1 MLTQSL
7 GRQHEIRLD
16 QLYFLRL
23 DLREQCF
30 FPQAFSIVWNLI
42 RTQLVW
48 RDCLTS
54 LSVYFLPD
62 IFQIAK

>member
-23 DLREQCF
+23 DLREQYF

-42 RTQLVW
+42 CTQLVW

-54 LSVYFLPD
+54 LSV
-62 IFQIAK
+62 